1 MNLQRLLIERLE
13 NRLLVGIVLFL
24 ATMVLVG
31 WVAINEPGR
40 LASFQ
45 EQHLARSTEKGAEL
59 YASSCA
65 ECHGPAG
72 LGSARAPALNNPQL
86 FGAQVLADMSAS
98 LVAADAEITRLEDA
112 VSTVETAAGDTS
124 GLDADALAELQTK
137 LDAIIEEFGEDP
149 HDAIT
154 AALTAVQGER
164 DAIITPIQSAIDKG
178 FDPYEP
184 DRLGTV
190 GWGST
195 VHDFVLTTLISGRP
209 VSTSYWPAPMP
220 VWSRTGGG
228 PLRGDQIE
236 DLTNY
241 VMNWG
246 NKDWTVG
253 DLLAVQQ
260 FAKIPAESQG
270 PVADNAVAPDVAN
283 LQIADIPD
291 NRAMID
297 ETIDTVMAAMPE
309 MIGDPNNG
317 QSLYTGALA
326 CSACHS
332 NAAIA
337 PPTEGTLTRVENTR
351 LQAPELAGYTV
362 EHYLIESI
370 LVPNAY
376 IAPGYPGNAMPQN
389 FGERLSAQELLDL
402 VAYVESQDGAD
413 PLAE

>member
-72 LGSARAPALNNPQL
+72 LGSARAPGLNNPQL
-86 FGAQVLADMSAS
+86 FGAQFLADISAS
-98 LVAADAEITRLEDA
+98 LVAADAEITRLEGAIDA
-112 VSTVETAAGDTS
+112 LATAEDTS
-124 GLDADALAELQTK
+124 GLDADELAELEAE
-137 LDAIIEEFGEDP
+137 LAAINEEFGEDP

-154 AALTAVQGER
+154 TALTTAQDEH
-164 DAIITPIQSAIDKG
+164 DALLVPIQSAIDKG

-209 VSTSYWPAPMP
+209 VSTAYWPAPMP

-241 VMNWG
+241 VMNFG
-246 NKDWTVG
+246 NKEWTVG

-326 CSACHS
+326 CSACHA
-332 NAAIA
+332 NAAVA
-337 PPTEGTLTRVENTR
+337 PPTEGTFTRAENTR

-389 FGERLSAQELLDL
+389 FGERLSAQDLVDL
-402 VAYVESQDGAD
+402 VAYLESQDGAD